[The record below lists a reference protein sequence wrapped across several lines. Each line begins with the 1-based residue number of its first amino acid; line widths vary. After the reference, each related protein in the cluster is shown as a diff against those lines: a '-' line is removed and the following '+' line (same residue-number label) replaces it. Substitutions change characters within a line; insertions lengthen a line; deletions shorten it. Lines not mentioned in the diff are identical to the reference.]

1 MLRRE
6 SLSVD
11 YSIPEGWHRATICED
26 EDEDDYDPWFS
37 FIQGL
42 AFGVEEN
49 FDAFDAGLL
58 TFLFAGPGE
67 EWRLVDLGET
77 GTEGWRVEEG
87 WEEVDLQ
94 VDNMMEFMPRMG
106 YLFSDGVFDLERVA
120 QGKQKFVLKHGEEAV
135 TTVKEEKRK
144 YKEFKYCMKAGDE
157 WLGVG
162 EGFEDVELTDGMI
175 GDLGVH
181 PEFQKEVQ
189 TSEKK
194 IVGKI

>member
-1 MLRRE
+1 M
-6 SLSVD
+6 
-11 YSIPEGWHRATICED
+11 
-26 EDEDDYDPWFS
+26 
-37 FIQGL
+37 
-42 AFGVEEN
+42 
-49 FDAFDAGLL
+49 
-58 TFLFAGPGE
+58 
-67 EWRLVDLGET
+67 
-77 GTEGWRVEEG
+77 
-87 WEEVDLQ
+87 EVNLQ

-162 EGFEDVELTDGMI
+162 EGFEDVKLNDGMI

-181 PEFQKEVQ
+181 PEFQKEVEIG
-189 TSEKK
+189 EKK